1 MLKIYHNGKFT
12 SHLRNSSFNIT
23 NLKLSCP
30 KGRGLELATTPPG
43 KIIVL
48 AAGTGLYPFCDLI
61 DLLFKSQ
68 ILLEDH
74 ESKQK
79 ILKNNPIL

>member
-12 SHLRNSSFNIT
+12 SYLKSTSFNVP

-30 KGRGLELATTPPG
+30 KGRGLELGTTSPG
-43 KIIVL
+43 KIIIL
-48 AAGTGLYPFCDLI
+48 AAGTGLYPFCDFI

-68 ILLEDH
+68 LLLEDH
-74 ESKQK
+74 E
-79 ILKNNPIL
+79 LK